1 MLQRIDAISERL
13 KNLRP
18 AQLTAVEAA
27 IASFEIPIDIWVNP
41 DSDFASVEF
50 GEAMGNVL
58 LAHHANS
65 LEAFTKDKSEY
76 ALVRIFNSLEREAV
90 KSPRTF
96 PGNDISVD
104 GERFSMKTQADGAID
119 EDAIHI
125 SKFMELGRGDWEDE
139 EDLAALRDRMLAHM
153 QNYERIL
160 DLRCLSNNRRTAVPG
175 RYRYELVEIP
185 KALLAMARDANI
197 EMMWESRQNPK
208 PGYGRVF
215 DENGRQVFELYFDG
229 GTERKLQIRKLVKSR
244 CIVHATWEW
253 TQTL

>member
-1 MLQRIDAISERL
+1 MSERIEAITERL
-13 KNLRP
+13 KSLRP

-27 IASFEIPIDIWVNP
+27 IASFEIPITIWVNP
-41 DSDFASVEF
+41 DSDFATAEF
-50 GEAMGNVL
+50 GEAMGDVL

-76 ALVRIFNSLEREAV
+76 ALVRIFNSLDREAT

-104 GERFSMKTQADGAID
+104 GERYSVKTQADGGID
-119 EDAIHI
+119 ENAIHI
-125 SKFMELGRGDWEDE
+125 SKFMELGRGDWNDED
-139 EDLAALRDRMLAHM
+139 DLAALRDRMLAHM

-160 DLRCLSNNRRTAVPG
+160 DLRCLSNNPRNARPG
-175 RYRYELVEIP
+175 QYRYELVEIP
-185 KALLAMARDANI
+185 KGLLAKARDANI
-197 EMMWESRQNPK
+197 EMKWDSRQNPK
-208 PGYGRVF
+208 PGYGRVY
-215 DENGRQVFELYFDG
+215 DENGRLLFELYFDG
-229 GTERKLQIRKLVKSR
+229 GTERKLQIRKLLKSE

>member
-1 MLQRIDAISERL
+1 MSERIEAITERL

-18 AQLTAVEAA
+18 TQLTAVEAA

-41 DSDFASVEF
+41 DSDFATPEF
-50 GEAMGNVL
+50 GDAMGDVL

-76 ALVRIFNSLEREAV
+76 ALVRIFNSLGRTAV

-96 PGNDISVD
+96 PGNDIAVD
-104 GERFSMKTQADGAID
+104 AERISIKTQADGSID
-119 EDAIHI
+119 ENAIHI

-139 EDLAALRDRMLAHM
+139 DDLAALRDRMLAHM

-160 DLRCLSNNRRTAVPG
+160 DLRCLSNNRRLAAPG
-175 RYRYELVEIP
+175 RFRYELVEIP
-185 KALLAMARDANI
+185 KDLLAKARDARI

-208 PGYGRVF
+208 PGYGRVY
-215 DENGRQVFELYFDG
+215 DERGRQLFELYFDG
-229 GTERKLQIRKLVKSR
+229 GTERKLQIRKLLKSQ
-244 CIVHATWEW
+244 CVVHGTWEW